1 MNPSNKSTAFPPQL
15 SYQRLYTIDPVEARK
30 ELLKTLEETQS
41 ISQTAKLWQTSTNLV
56 RKWKK
61 RWEKD
66 GEVGLKNLSR
76 RPK

>member
-1 MNPSNKSTAFPPQL
+1 MNPAKESNAFPLQL
-15 SYQRLYTIDPVEARK
+15 SYQKLYNIDPVEARK
-30 ELLKTLEETQS
+30 ELLKTFEETQS

-66 GEVGLKNLSR
+66 GTAGLKNLSR
-76 RPK
+76 SS